1 MLRFILKNKWRD
13 GASGAEGEDLRTI
26 DIDVPDLQDALTV
39 GGYGES
45 SYEMAALIGVEVLPN
60 QMGDSHD

>member
-1 MLRFILKNKWRD
+1 MLRFIIKNKWRD
-13 GASGAEGEDLRTI
+13 GASGAEGEDLRTL

-45 SYEMAALIGVEVLPN
+45 GYDMASLVGVEVLPK
-60 QMGDSHD
+60 GAGETHD

>member
-1 MLRFILKNKWRD
+1 MLRFIIKNKWRD
-13 GASGAEGEDLRTI
+13 GTSGAEGEYLRTL

-45 SYEMAALIGVEVLPN
+45 
-60 QMGDSHD
+60 